1 MNKINSSYC
10 LNLLMAI
17 ISNRTIE
24 FKFYILLKKEKKE
37 FKFYILKAKFKN
49 IKTIEQEKKADILLT
64 YWLKLLYRPKF
75 REAHC
80 NLS

>member
-1 MNKINSSYC
+1 MMNKINSSYC

-37 FKFYILKAKFKN
+37 FKFYILRTKFKN
-49 IKTIEQEKKADILLT
+49 KRTREKSWCITHILVEIIMSA
-64 YWLKLLYRPKF
+64 KI
-75 REAHC
+75 
-80 NLS
+80 